1 MHQAIKSGSIPQE
14 CFANKS
20 SHCNH
25 ATLTKQFFCNSSC
38 CLHHTASIEECNLAD
53 CYDHAAHT
61 PTSVALQSWGIPT
74 LVICVLLLLMRTMQY
89 VLKTGFGKS
98 SKSFEG
104 TTVSPNSGLSQG
116 SGASP
121 PAFLALSALIVNA
134 YWQMDHG
141 AKISSS
147 YVSWVFFLSG

>member
-1 MHQAIKSGSIPQE
+1 
-14 CFANKS
+14 
-20 SHCNH
+20 
-25 ATLTKQFFCNSSC
+25 
-38 CLHHTASIEECNLAD
+38 
-53 CYDHAAHT
+53 
-61 PTSVALQSWGIPT
+61 
-74 LVICVLLLLMRTMQY
+74 MQY

-98 SKSFEG
+98 SKSFGG
-104 TTVSPNSGLSQG
+104 TTVSPNSGLGQG